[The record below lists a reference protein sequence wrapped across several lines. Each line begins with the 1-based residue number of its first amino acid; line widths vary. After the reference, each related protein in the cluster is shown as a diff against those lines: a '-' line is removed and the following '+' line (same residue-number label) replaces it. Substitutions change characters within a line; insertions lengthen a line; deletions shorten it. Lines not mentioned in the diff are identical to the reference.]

1 MAIKKLL
8 VHLDHSSGCK
18 NRLETGFELA
28 KRFDAE
34 LRGIFVVPDIIIPAY
49 VEAQISVELMADIS
63 EKAIARAREQI
74 TTYQAMADD
83 AEVTMQFEVVEGQ
96 LTPILREHSKYSDLL
111 LLGQDNPDDPD
122 NTSHALADDLLLEGA
137 CGCLVIPHSGEISAP
152 GKRILV
158 AWNASRESARAV
170 REAMP
175 FLTRAEQV
183 VVLSSEPDG
192 SQQSSEHAH
201 AREIA
206 SYLAAHGID
215 SVSSGISDVDL
226 SPADAIMAQATS
238 MDADLIVM
246 GAYGHMRLREIILG
260 GATRDLLK
268 QVPVTLLL
276 AH

>member
-28 KRFDAE
+28 KRFDAQ
-34 LRGIFVVPDIIIPAY
+34 LSGIFVVPDYIIPAY
-49 VEAQISVELMADIS
+49 VEAQISVDLMADIT
-63 EKAIARAREQI
+63 EKAIARAKDQI
-74 TTYQAMADD
+74 VTYQALADE
-83 AEVTMQFEVVEGQ
+83 AGVAMEAQVVEGQ
-96 LTPILREHSKYSDLL
+96 LTPILREYSKYSDLL
-111 LLGQDNPDDPD
+111 LLGQDQPDDPD
-122 NTSHALADDLLLEGA
+122 NTSYALADDLLLEGA
-137 CGCLVIPHSGEISAP
+137 CACLVIPHSGKISPP

-183 VVLSSEPDG
+183 VVLSAEPDRNKRDD
-192 SQQSSEHAH
+192 EH

-206 SYLAAHGID
+206 RYLSAHGID
-215 SVSSGISDVDL
+215 PVAGGISGMDMR
-226 SPADAIMAQATS
+226 PADAIMAQAAD
-238 MDADLIVM
+238 MNADLIVM
-246 GAYGHMRLREIILG
+246 GAYGHMRLREFILG
-260 GATRDLLK
+260 GATRDMLK
-268 QVPVTLLL
+268 QAPVSLLM

>member
-1 MAIKKLL
+1 MAIKQLL

-18 NRLETGFELA
+18 NRLESGFELV
-28 KRFDAE
+28 KRFDAQ
-34 LRGIFVVPDIIIPAY
+34 LQGIFVVPDIIIPAY
-49 VEAQISVELMADIS
+49 VEAQISVDLMVDIS
-63 EKAIARAREQI
+63 EKAIARAREQV

-83 AEVTMQFEVVEGQ
+83 AGVTMQFQVVEGQ
-96 LTPILREHSKYSDLL
+96 QTPILREHSKYSDLL

-122 NTSHALADDLLLEGA
+122 NSSHELADDLLLEGA
-137 CGCLVIPHSGEISAP
+137 CGCLVIPHSGDIPAP

-183 VVLSSEPDG
+183 VVLSSEPDR
-192 SQQSSEHAH
+192 SKESSEHAH

-206 SYLAAHGID
+206 SYLSAHGID

-226 SPADAIMAQATS
+226 SPAEAIMAQATE
-238 MDADLIVM
+238 MKADLIVM

-260 GATRDLLK
+260 GTTRELLK